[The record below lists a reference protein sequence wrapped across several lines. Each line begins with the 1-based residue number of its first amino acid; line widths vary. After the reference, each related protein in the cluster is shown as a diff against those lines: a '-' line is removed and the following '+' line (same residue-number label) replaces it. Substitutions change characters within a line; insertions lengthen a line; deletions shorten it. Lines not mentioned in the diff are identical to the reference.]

1 MAISKEFMNADTV
14 FLVLIN
20 FKINY
25 LLLLKLPK
33 AI

>member
-1 MAISKEFMNADTV
+1 MAIAKEFMNADTM
-14 FLVLIN
+14 FLVLIH

>member
-1 MAISKEFMNADTV
+1 MAITKEFMNADTV
-14 FLVLIN
+14 FLILIH
-20 FKINY
+20 FKVNY